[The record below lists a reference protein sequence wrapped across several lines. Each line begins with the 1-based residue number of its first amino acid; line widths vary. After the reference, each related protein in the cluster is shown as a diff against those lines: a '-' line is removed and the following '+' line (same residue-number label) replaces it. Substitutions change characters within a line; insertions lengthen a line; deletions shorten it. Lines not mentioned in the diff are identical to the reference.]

1 MYGIKGDDMDAELQK
16 LGMDEQSLRAEK
28 FIKRKIK
35 SFNDKYD
42 RGRLI
47 GKGAFGQVFECWI
60 KGTGGREEKFALKIL
75 KKSLLS
81 QKPTIDDLLINE
93 FKVLMDSKH
102 PHIVRMY
109 DIFQDVSNFF
119 VVQELLVGGDL
130 YTVL

>member
-1 MYGIKGDDMDAELQK
+1 MDYNTNPQDDAADHVMKTQ
-16 LGMDEQSLRAEK
+16 GNDETGQRAKK
-28 FIKRKIK
+28 FIKRVVK

-60 KGTGGREEKFALKIL
+60 KGTGGREEKYALKIL

-81 QKPTIDDLLINE
+81 QKPTIDDLLVNE

-102 PHIVRMY
+102 PHIVRMF
-109 DIFQDVSNFF
+109 DIFQDSMNFY
-119 VVQELLVGGDL
+119 VV
-130 YTVL
+130 

>member
-1 MYGIKGDDMDAELQK
+1 MVDYKKEDTDAEMRR
-16 LGMDEQSLRAEK
+16 LGMDESSLRAEK

-75 KKSLLS
+75 KKALLS
-81 QKPTIDDLLINE
+81 QKPVIDDLLVNE

-102 PHIVRMY
+102 PHIVRMF
-109 DIFQDVSNFF
+109 DIFQDSQNFF
-119 VVQELLVGGDL
+119 VV
-130 YTVL
+130 